1 MAAENGTTIVDDAT
15 AVNGIT
21 GVSDVNIPD
30 APSTNGRHE
39 STEVTKPEIE
49 EPAPKEP
56 ELKKPEERKEPE
68 LDEKSA
74 VPAVNGLN
82 GTSHSN
88 DADHPAT
95 NGTDTVAPP
104 YHPLKG
110 KVALVTGSGR
120 GIGAGIAMEL
130 AKKGASVVIHYASS
144 SGAAAQVVKDIEAT
158 GVSAVAIKAELT
170 KLDEIESL
178 FAQAVAH
185 FGRLDIVASNSGKE
199 MFVPLAQ
206 TTLEDYNEIF
216 DLNTRA
222 QFFVAKAAF
231 QHLSPGGRLVLMSSI
246 AAGIGVPGHSL
257 YAGSKSAVEGFTRCF
272 AADFGSKGCTV
283 NAIAPAGVKSDMWS
297 QNSWRYAPGCDK
309 TSSIEQVEEALA
321 NGSPLKRCAVPADIG
336 RVVAFLASPEG
347 EWVNGRIDVY
357 QDLTTPSRR

>member
-1 MAAENGTTIVDDAT
+1 MAAENGTTIVDDAFAT
-15 AVNGIT
+15 NGTT
-21 GVSDVNIPD
+21 GFSDIKSPD
-30 APSTNGRHE
+30 APSTNGTHE
-39 STEVTKPEIE
+39 STDV
-49 EPAPKEP
+49 KEP
-56 ELKKPEERKEPE
+56 ELKQSELKQPKLNEPE
-68 LDEKSA
+68 MKQEST
-74 VPAVNGLN
+74 VPAAKGLN
-82 GTSHSN
+82 GASHSN
-88 DADHPAT
+88 GTDHTAR
-95 NGTDTVAPP
+95 NGTDIAAPP

-130 AKKGASVVIHYASS
+130 AKKGASVVIHYANS
-144 SGAAAQVVKDIEAT
+144 SGAAAEVVKDIEAT
-158 GVSAVAIKAELT
+158 GVRAVAIKAELT

-178 FAQAVAH
+178 FEQAVAH

-231 QHLSPGGRLVLMSSI
+231 QHLSPGGRLILMSSI

-357 QDLTTPSRR
+357 QDWTTPSRR

>member
-1 MAAENGTTIVDDAT
+1 MAAKNATTVVDDAI
-15 AVNGIT
+15 AVNGIPDSST
-21 GVSDVNIPD
+21 PD
-30 APSTNGRHE
+30 AASTNGTHQ
-39 STEVTKPEIE
+39 STEVKKPEM
-49 EPAPKEP
+49 KEP
-56 ELKKPEERKEPE
+56 EVQELEPKQPEARKEPE
-68 LDEKSA
+68 VEEESA
-74 VPAVNGLN
+74 IPAAKEFN
-82 GTSHSN
+82 GTSRSN
-88 DADHPAT
+88 GTDHTAT
-95 NGTDTVAPP
+95 NGTAAAAPP
-104 YHPLKG
+104 YHPLQG

-144 SGAAAQVVKDIEAT
+144 ASAAAEVVKDIEAT
-158 GVSAVAIKAELT
+158 GVKAVAIKAELT

-178 FAQAVAH
+178 FEQAVAH

-231 QHLSPGGRLVLMSSI
+231 QHLSPGGRLILMSSI

-357 QDLTTPSRR
+357 QNPTTQSRR

>member
-1 MAAENGTTIVDDAT
+1 MAAENGTTVMDDTTQASGT
-15 AVNGIT
+15 TGIAEAARE
-21 GVSDVNIPD
+21 GV
-30 APSTNGRHE
+30 PSTQE
-39 STEVTKPEIE
+39 TY
-49 EPAPKEP
+49 EPAAKE
-56 ELKKPEERKEPE
+56 
-68 LDEKSA
+68 DE
-74 VPAVNGLN
+74 V
-82 GTSHSN
+82 
-88 DADHPAT
+88 PAT
-95 NGTDTVAPP
+95 NGTHEVKEAAALPTTNGADIPA

-110 KVALVTGSGR
+110 KVALVTGAGR

-130 AKKGASVVIHYASS
+130 AKKGASIVVHYSS
-144 SGAAAQVVKDIEAT
+144 SSATAADVVKSLEAT
-158 GVSAVAIKAELT
+158 GVRAVAIKAELT
-170 KLDEIESL
+170 RLEEIESL
-178 FAQAVAH
+178 FQQAAEH

-199 MFVPLAQ
+199 KFCPLSQ

-231 QHLSPGGRLVLMSSI
+231 QYLSPGGRLVLMSSI

-347 EWVNGRIDVY
+347 EWINGQIIPLNGGARV
-357 QDLTTPSRR
+357 